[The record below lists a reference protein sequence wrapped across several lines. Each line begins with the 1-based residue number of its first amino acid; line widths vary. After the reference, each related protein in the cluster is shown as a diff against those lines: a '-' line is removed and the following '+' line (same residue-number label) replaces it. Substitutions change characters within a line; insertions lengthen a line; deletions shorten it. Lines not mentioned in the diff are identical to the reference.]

1 MKLTARSWVTGAVA
15 LWASAAQALDAEGW
29 KLQSIYQVMTDRFAL
44 AAVNDEPYL
53 PRSCNVSAQTYCGG
67 TWKGIESQLDYI
79 QGMGFTAIW
88 ISPIVAQVE
97 APVADGGIAVEAY
110 HGYWARDIY
119 ALNRRFGTKQ
129 DLEDLIK
136 AVHARGMYFM
146 LDVAPNHMGP
156 QPGQV
161 EIMLPASNA
170 TKNSTKTAT
179 GATYALRK
187 PLNYSIYSPFN
198 SSRFFHPYCRID
210 YTDTTSKQTCW
221 EGWSEETG
229 AAFTLPDLRTEDD
242 DVLRIYVNWIRT
254 LVAEY
259 SIDGLRIDAAR
270 HVQPS
275 FLTALQ
281 ASAGVFSIGEFSE
294 GDVAPYV
301 GFLDAIDGAFNFPQ
315 YYARIDMFQS
325 AFTANSTTAT
335 PANFASQMAAL
346 QVALP
351 NRTATLGSFYDSHDA
366 KRFASVSGDMAKGKN
381 AMVLAMLVD
390 GIPVVYQGAEQRFS
404 AGQNPYYRAP
414 LFNSPL
420 HAQYRTDS
428 DMYKFI
434 RQLNRFRS
442 WVVAHEQNGTRSSF
456 IQDQARVV
464 FNDSHNLA
472 FTKAEVIAVATNL
485 GLASDPYNLTL
496 PAPSLSN
503 SIPSPGSIGFPPLTD
518 YIDIVSCTQFKTNK
532 DGKLSFQLIRGY
544 PRVFY
549 PAAKLTNSGLCSTVL
564 DEKTEAHAHGK
575 DTCVVTFE
583 MEVATSF
590 GEVVY
595 LLGGA
600 PQLGSG
606 DMLQALALDS
616 SLYMTERPL
625 WTVAAE
631 LALGSTVTYGLLK
644 VSANSGEELSRWMP
658 GNNTVVVDA
667 GACGKA
673 GGRLVVRTSWKT
685 NGTIIAGSIRR

>member
-15 LWASAAQALDAEGW
+15 LLASAAQALDAEGW
-29 KLQSIYQVMTDRFAL
+29 KRQSIYQVMTDRFAL
-44 AAVNDEPYL
+44 AVVNDEPYL

-97 APVADGGIAVEAY
+97 APVTDGGIAVEAY

-129 DLEDLIK
+129 DLKDLIK

-156 QPGQV
+156 QPGQ
-161 EIMLPASNA
+161 
-170 TKNSTKTAT
+170 
-179 GATYALRK
+179 

-221 EGWSEETG
+221 EGWSKETG

-242 DVLRIYVNWIRT
+242 DVLRIYVSWIRN

-275 FLTALQ
+275 MLTALQ
-281 ASAGVFSIGEFSE
+281 AAAGVFSIGEFSE

-301 GFLDAIDGAFNFPQ
+301 GFLDAMGGAFNFPQ

-325 AFTANSTTAT
+325 PFTANSITAT

-346 QVALP
+346 QAALP

-442 WVVAHEQNGTRSSF
+442 WVVAHEQNGTRSNF

-472 FTKAEVIAVATNL
+472 FAKGEVIAVATNL

-503 SIPSPGSIGFPPLTD
+503 SIPSQGSIGFHPLTN
-518 YIDIVSCTQFKTNK
+518 YMDIVSCTQFKANK

-549 PAAKLTNSGLCSTVL
+549 PAAKLTNSGLCGTVL
-564 DEKTEAHAHGK
+564 DEKTETHAHGK

-595 LLGGA
+595 LLGDA

-606 DMLQALALDS
+606 DILQALALDS
-616 SLYMTERPL
+616 SLYTTERPL

-631 LALGSTVTYGLLK
+631 LALGSTVAYGLLK
-644 VSANSGEELSRWMP
+644 VSANSGEELSRWMS
-658 GNNTVVVDA
+658 GNNTIVVNA
-667 GACGKA
+667 GACRKA

-685 NGTIIAGSIRR
+685 NGIN

>member
-1 MKLTARSWVTGAVA
+1 MKLTARIWVRGAVA

-29 KLQSIYQVMTDRFAL
+29 KRQSIYQVMTDRFAL

-97 APVADGGIAVEAY
+97 APVADGGISVEAY
-110 HGYWARDIY
+110 HGYWARDIN

-129 DLEDLIK
+129 DLKDLIR

-156 QPGQV
+156 QPGQ
-161 EIMLPASNA
+161 
-170 TKNSTKTAT
+170 NS
-179 GATYALRK
+179 
-187 PLNYSIYSPFN
+187 LNYSIYRPFD

-210 YTDTTSKQTCW
+210 YSDTTSKQICW
-221 EGWSEETG
+221 EGWSKETG

-242 DVLRIYVNWIRT
+242 DVLHIFVSWIRN

-259 SIDGLRIDAAR
+259 SIDGIRVDAAR
-270 HVQPS
+270 HVLPS
-275 FLTALQ
+275 FLTAFQ
-281 ASAGVFSIGEFSE
+281 AAAGVFSIGEFSE

-301 GFLDAIDGAFNFPQ
+301 GFLNAIDGAFNFPQ

-325 AFTANSTTAT
+325 AFTGNSTTAT
-335 PANFASQMAAL
+335 PANFASQMSAL
-346 QVALP
+346 QAALP

-366 KRFASVSGDMAKGKN
+366 KRFASVSGDMAKSKN
-381 AMVLAMLVD
+381 AMLLAMLVD

-420 HAQYRTDS
+420 HAQYRTDA

-456 IQDQARVV
+456 VQDQARVV

-472 FTKAEVIAVATNL
+472 FAKGEVVAVATNL

-496 PAPSLSN
+496 PAPSLST
-503 SIPSPGSIGFPPLTD
+503 SIPSAGSIRFPPLKD

-549 PAAKLTNSGLCSTVL
+549 PAAKLTSSGLCGAVL
-564 DEKTEAHAHGK
+564 DANTEAQAHSK

-583 MEVATSF
+583 MEVATGY

-595 LLGGA
+595 LLGDA

-616 SLYMTERPL
+616 SLYTTERPL

-631 LALGSTVTYGLLK
+631 LPLGSTIAYGLLK
-644 VSANSGEELSRWMP
+644 VSANSGEELSRWMSR
-658 GNNTVVVDA
+658 NTTIVVDA
-667 GACGKA
+667 GACRKA
-673 GGRLVVRTSWKT
+673 GGRLVARASWGT
-685 NGTIIAGSIRR
+685 NRGRITGGVGVL